1 MDSLV
6 ILWQSNMEATH
17 ELIDEERSIEK
28 DILQEKVIFDR
39 NRSFNQN
46 TNSNFD
52 IESPD
57 FNINSVGFSNEAIMA
72 QLNNKQE
79 KILNYKNKKF
89 PILNYDEE
97 IDPKEQIA
105 ENLSKLFEKMVYQ
118 LEIVTRYIIKIN
130 YKFKI

>member
-1 MDSLV
+1 
-6 ILWQSNMEATH
+6 MEATH